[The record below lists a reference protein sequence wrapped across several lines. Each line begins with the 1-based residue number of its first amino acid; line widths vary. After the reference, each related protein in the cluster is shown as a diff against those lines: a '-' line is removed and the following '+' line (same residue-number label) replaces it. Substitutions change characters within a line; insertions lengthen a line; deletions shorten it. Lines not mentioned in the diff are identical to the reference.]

1 MFGDDDTAGDAAIG
15 YTDQFLD
22 AAVKKI
28 DKKFGA
34 GFAKEHP
41 VLVQAYIS
49 TCASNLHSFMTSALA
64 LQSFGGLDIDPDE
77 PTDGR

>member
-1 MFGDDDTAGDAAIG
+1 VFADDDTAGETAIS
-15 YTDQFLD
+15 YTDQFFD

-41 VLVQAYIS
+41 TLVQAYVS
-49 TCASNLHSFMTSALA
+49 TCASNLHSFMTSVMA
-64 LQSFGGLDIDPDE
+64 LQSLGGLTPDDLSE
-77 PTDGR
+77 PR